1 MSCSYYRPPPVSHT
15 MWMRRAL
22 AVAGCGVLTVGLSA
36 CESTQQESAKI
47 GREGGQLVAAAGNLR
62 LGAVN
67 HSVRASQVTLLSSSG
82 RTAVAVRLSSSS
94 SAPQSAIPVL
104 VEVLGAGGKQ
114 LYTNAT
120 GGLETSLQ
128 QMSRLAAHGQ
138 AWWVDD
144 QVLTSQSAARVKV
157 RVGTGSVPPTSFSP
171 STLTSTGV
179 HLTRQSGLSVLAGEL
194 VNHSAEALGKVP
206 VYAVALAGRRVL
218 AAGRAVVS
226 APPRSASRFQIFLVG
241 DPAGARLELSAAPSA
256 G

>member
-1 MSCSYYRPPPVSHT
+1 M
-15 MWMRRAL
+15 
-22 AVAGCGVLTVGLSA
+22 SA

-47 GREGGQLVAAAGNLR
+47 GHEGRQLVAAAGNLR
-62 LGAVN
+62 VGAVN
-67 HSVRASQVTLLSSSG
+67 HSVRASEVTLLSSSG

-94 SAPQSAIPVL
+94 TAPQAAIPVL
-104 VEVLGAGGKQ
+104 VEVLGAGAKL

-128 QMSRLAAHGQ
+128 QLGQLAPHEQ

-144 QVLTSQSAARVKV
+144 QVLTSQTATGVKV
-157 RVGTGSVPPTSFSP
+157 RVGTGRVPRASFSP

-179 HLTRQSGLSVLAGEL
+179 HLTQQSGLSVLAGEL
-194 VNHSAEALGKVP
+194 VNHSAKALGKVP
-206 VYAVALAGRRVL
+206 VYAVALAGGRVL

-226 APPRSASRFQIFLVG
+226 APPRSTSPFQIFLVG
-241 DPAGARLELSAAPSA
+241 NPAGARLELSAAPSA